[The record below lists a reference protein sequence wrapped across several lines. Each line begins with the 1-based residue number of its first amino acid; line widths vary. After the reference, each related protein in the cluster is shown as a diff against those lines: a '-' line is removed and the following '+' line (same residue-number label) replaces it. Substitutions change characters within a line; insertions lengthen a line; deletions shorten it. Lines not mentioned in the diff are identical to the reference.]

1 MRVCRWIVSLAGC
14 VVAASALAPSANA
27 SAIAPKE
34 LAVPAR
40 LTCFDLAEP
49 ASYREVQGLLRYE
62 WEMRLERGPY
72 VAEREDAGGTYYRA
86 PPGGLS
92 RARSDV
98 PATPPG
104 VGSHMTWDGG
114 LWIPRD
120 PAVPPHQYFYF
131 TTAAVPPVVPP
142 PESNCSNVSVL
153 RDPTTQGVS
162 TITYDIDGAVTG
174 ITAGVVARS
183 AGATGVSYGKAAT
196 TGAVGGALGGTLAAA
211 IVNMDVGKIVPR
223 DPDKNAEFVAKIRA
237 AAARAVPLPMASA
250 SAGSPALAASESA
263 VDSGN

>member
-1 MRVCRWIVSLAGC
+1 MRICRWIVSLAGGF
-14 VVAASALAPSANA
+14 VAASGLVPSANA
-27 SAIAPKE
+27 SAIAPQE
-34 LAVPAR
+34 LTVPAR

-49 ASYREVQGLLRYE
+49 VSYREVQGLLRYE

-72 VAEREDAGGTYYRA
+72 VAEHEDAGGTYYRA

-114 LWIPRD
+114 IWIPHD

-142 PESNCSNVSVL
+142 PESDCSNVAVL
-153 RDPTTQGVS
+153 RDPTTQGVNA
-162 TITYDIDGAVTG
+162 ITYGIDGAIGG

-183 AGATGVSYGKAAT
+183 AGATGVSYGKAAA
-196 TGAVGGALGGTLAAA
+196 TGAVGGALGGMLVAA

-223 DPDKNAEFVAKIRA
+223 DPDKNAQFVAKIRA
-237 AAARAVPLPMASA
+237 AAARAAPLPLAATSAASA
-250 SAGSPALAASESA
+250 L
-263 VDSGN
+263 D